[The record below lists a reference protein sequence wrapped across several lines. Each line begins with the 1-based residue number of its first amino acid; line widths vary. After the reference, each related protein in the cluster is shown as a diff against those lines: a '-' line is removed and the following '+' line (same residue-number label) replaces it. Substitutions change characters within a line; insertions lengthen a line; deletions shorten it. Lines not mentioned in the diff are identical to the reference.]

1 MKIKEAAE
9 MFGLTIDTLR
19 YYERIEIIPPIKR
32 DSSGYR
38 EYHTQD
44 LNWIFLVT
52 SLRKAGISIESLIEF
67 SRLSQIKNETDVEQA
82 QKDVLMEQL
91 TELNDKIT
99 ELSETKKLLEYKID
113 SFDEHIAQFKLGN
126 ISPNN
131 IEKLWEFK
139 NNQEEEK

>member
-9 MFGLTIDTLR
+9 MFELTIDTLR

-67 SRLSQIKNETDVEQA
+67 SRLSQMRNETDVEQA
-82 QKDVLMEQL
+82 QKDILVEQL
-91 TELNDKIT
+91 TELNQKIT

-113 SFDEHIAQFKLGN
+113 SFDDHIAQFKLGN
-126 ISPNN
+126 ISSNN
-131 IEKLWEFK
+131 IEKLWEFNK
-139 NNQEEEK
+139 KQEAE

>member
-9 MFGLTIDTLR
+9 MFELTIDTLR

-67 SRLSQIKNETDVEQA
+67 SRLSQMRNETDVEQA
-82 QKDVLMEQL
+82 QKDILVEQL
-91 TELNDKIT
+91 TELNQKIT

-113 SFDEHIAQFKLGN
+113 SFDDHIAPFKLGN
-126 ISPNN
+126 ISSNN
-131 IEKLWEFK
+131 IEKLWEFNK
-139 NNQEEEK
+139 KQEAE